1 MVLDRLFK
9 KTDKDEHQYLV
20 SLDIGTE
27 YIKALIA
34 EIKDDDIE
42 IIGVGRAQQNL
53 GDMHQGAIGP
63 RPGRRVAERAL
74 VWEEPHM
81 PATTPVS
88 PRLSAGVRGR
98 GSDAPRPPGF
108 SGAAVGG
115 RE

>member
-20 SLDIGTE
+20 GLDIGTE

-53 GDMHQGAIGP
+53 GDMH
-63 RPGRRVAERAL
+63 
-74 VWEEPHM
+74 
-81 PATTPVS
+81 PVS
-88 PRLSAGVRGR
+88 
-98 GSDAPRPPGF
+98 
-108 SGAAVGG
+108 
-115 RE
+115 